1 MTSTGPRTSQGKATS
16 KLNATTHG
24 IFSSVVVLKG
34 ESQQE
39 YDALLSGLQEACQP
53 VGALENILVDKMA
66 TILWRHKRLIL
77 AEVGEIGQ
85 NWLPSDLFK
94 LPKIGRVQARH
105 QIPYYTS
112 SDNRPKGILT
122 ISSDTSTLAAC
133 VLGLK
138 DLRNH
143 LREQGFDEEWDRL
156 QLHRIY
162 AAGWADLSTLP
173 ADYEHWL
180 HSSKAGTAEPETD
193 VNNRARVKE
202 CQAHAV
208 EAVEQEIDRFQ
219 KIIDKRD
226 ALEPERQKLAK
237 LQGNI
242 PAVEVMDRILRYE
255 ASLERAFDRALTQ
268 LERLQRMRLG
278 QPIAPPLKLDVNH

>member
-105 QIPYYTS
+105 
-112 SDNRPKGILT
+112 
-122 ISSDTSTLAAC
+122 
-133 VLGLK
+133 
-138 DLRNH
+138 
-143 LREQGFDEEWDRL
+143 
-156 QLHRIY
+156 
-162 AAGWADLSTLP
+162 
-173 ADYEHWL
+173 
-180 HSSKAGTAEPETD
+180 
-193 VNNRARVKE
+193 
-202 CQAHAV
+202 
-208 EAVEQEIDRFQ
+208 
-219 KIIDKRD
+219 
-226 ALEPERQKLAK
+226 
-237 LQGNI
+237 
-242 PAVEVMDRILRYE
+242 
-255 ASLERAFDRALTQ
+255 
-268 LERLQRMRLG
+268 
-278 QPIAPPLKLDVNH
+278 